1 MYNMS
6 KQNARPCNVEWIR
19 DLVRQ
24 CKAAAV
30 PCFVKQLGAR
40 PVKEIFDARG
50 GLLGFEGLGLKH
62 PKGGDPSEWSED
74 LRVREFP
81 KI

>member
-1 MYNMS
+1 MGTPIQ
-6 KQNARPCNVEWIR
+6 KVRPCDVDWIR

-24 CKAAAV
+24 CKAAGVAT
-30 PCFVKQLGAR
+30 FVKQLGSAAMDV
-40 PVKEIFDARG
+40 PNSGNWK
-50 GLLGFEGLGLKH
+50 LSLKH

-81 KI
+81 K